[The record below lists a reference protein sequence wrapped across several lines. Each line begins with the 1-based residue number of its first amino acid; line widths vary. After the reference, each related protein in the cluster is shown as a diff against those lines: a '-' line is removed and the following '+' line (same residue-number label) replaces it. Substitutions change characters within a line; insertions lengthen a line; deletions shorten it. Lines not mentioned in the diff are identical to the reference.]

1 MSVSVPLVPFAYLL
15 YTVLV
20 VESELIDRPQIKMFI
35 SFLFCFGE
43 KNPKRSIETMN
54 KKIISNRR
62 SSTTEIFS

>member
-43 KNPKRSIETMN
+43 KKT
-54 KKIISNRR
+54 KKINRNY
-62 SSTTEIFS
+62 EQKNNQQ

>member
-20 VESELIDRPQIKMFI
+20 VESELIDRPQIKMFR

-43 KNPKRSIETMN
+43 KKPKRSIETMN